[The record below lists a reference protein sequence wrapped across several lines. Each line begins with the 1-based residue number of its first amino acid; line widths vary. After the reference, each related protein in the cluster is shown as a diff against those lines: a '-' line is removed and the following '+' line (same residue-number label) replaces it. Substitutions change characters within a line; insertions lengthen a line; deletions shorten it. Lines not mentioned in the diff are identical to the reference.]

1 MTVTFEV
8 PDDIA
13 QELAARGGNLS
24 RRALE
29 GLAVEAYRA
38 RALSQLQVGRLLSL
52 SRIETEDFL
61 AQHVDLYD
69 YSQEELEAEADLLK
83 STPGASSADDR

>member
-1 MTVTFEV
+1 MIVILQV

-13 QELAARGGNLS
+13 QALVGEGQDLS

-29 GLAVEAYRA
+29 TLAVDGYRQES
-38 RALSQLQVGRLLSL
+38 LSQLQVGQLLGL

-61 AQHVDLYD
+61 ARHTDLYNYD
-69 YSQEELEAEADLLK
+69 PNELRREAQALEAF
-83 STPGASSADDR
+83 GQRSSR

>member
-1 MTVTFEV
+1 MIVTLDL

-13 QELAARGGNLS
+13 QALASRGDLS

-29 GLAVEAYRA
+29 ALAVDGYRQEA
-38 RALSQLQVGRLLSL
+38 LTQLQVGKLLGL

-61 AQHVDLYD
+61 AQHVDLFNYD
-69 YSQEELEAEADLLK
+69 PKELKREAELLERYAERARR
-83 STPGASSADDR
+83 S

>member
-1 MTVTFEV
+1 MLVTLEL

-13 QELAARGGNLS
+13 EALASQSSDLS

-29 GLAVEAYRA
+29 ALAIDGYRD
-38 RALSQLQVGRLLSL
+38 RKLTQLQVGRLLCL

-61 AQHVDLYD
+61 ARHIDLYD
-69 YSQEELEAEADLLK
+69 YDPSELHREADALK
-83 STPGASSADDR
+83 KYAERPAH

>member
-1 MTVTFEV
+1 MVVTLEL

-13 QELAARGGNLS
+13 QALASQGDLS

-29 GLAVEAYRA
+29 ALAIEGYRD
-38 RALSQLQVGRLLSL
+38 RRLTQLQVGQLLHF

-69 YSQEELEAEADLLK
+69 YDPSELRREADALEKYSERPLH
-83 STPGASSADDR
+83 